1 MLFHPR
7 STVRR
12 RSLRRALTVIEFLVV
27 VVVLA
32 VVFGLL
38 LPAVQRA
45 RESARQ
51 MQCQNNL
58 KQFALGCL
66 NHESAQG
73 FLPTGGWGVAWTGDA
88 DLGFNQR
95 QPGGWL
101 YNIWPFVESSPI
113 HDLGMGLATQPKNA
127 AHLQRLGVGWA
138 SIYYCPTR
146 RPPNTYPW
154 INSWS
159 IVNAGLPKMVDRND
173 YAVNGG
179 DVYTSPAAPLPPRWR
194 SAPPGEE
201 AGPASLAEGGVNGSK
216 AQTANA
222 KKTFDAIADVANGV
236 IFCGSMI
243 KLADITD
250 GAANTY
256 LLGEKYLNP
265 DAYATGEDPGDNAA
279 ALVGDN
285 ENVARWTFLPPLRDT
300 AGDAAR
306 WRFGSAPPNG
316 FQMAFCDGAGKLMD
330 FTIDPKIHRSLG
342 NRKDGQPAEAPP

>member
-7 STVRR
+7 ATVRR
-12 RSLRRALTVIEFLVV
+12 RSLRRAFTVIEFLVV

-66 NHESAQG
+66 NHESATG
-73 FLPTGGWGVAWTGDA
+73 RLPTGGWGVAWTGDA
-88 DLGFNQR
+88 DLGNGQS

-101 YNIWPFVESSPI
+101 YNIWPFIESQPF
-113 HDLGMGLATQPKNA
+113 HDMGMGSAAPAKNA
-127 AHLQRLGVGWA
+127 AHLQRLGIGGL

-179 DVYTSPAAPLPPRWR
+179 DVYTSPGAPLSPLWK
-194 SAPPGEE
+194 SAPPGDE

-216 AQTANA
+216 KQAANT
-222 KKTFDAIADVANGV
+222 TFTNIANTANGV

-265 DAYATGEDPGDNAA
+265 DAYSTGEDPGDNAA

-300 AGDAAR
+300 PGYAAR
-306 WRFGSAPPNG
+306 WRFGSTHPSG
-316 FQMAFCDGAGKLMD
+316 FGMAFCDGSVKLMD

-342 NRKDGQPAEAPP
+342 NRKDGQPKEAPP